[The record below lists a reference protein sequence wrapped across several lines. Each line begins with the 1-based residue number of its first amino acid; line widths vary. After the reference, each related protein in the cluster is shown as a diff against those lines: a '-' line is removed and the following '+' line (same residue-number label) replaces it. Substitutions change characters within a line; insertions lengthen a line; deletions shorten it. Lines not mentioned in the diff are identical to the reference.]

1 MNALRRDEVQQVEF
15 DMPTVPDAL
24 SPPKSLGGLL
34 NHILD
39 DDEQNDEEDSTM
51 QGLGE
56 RTAELTEDIQEM
68 QDLKEAISEEESEV
82 EAELPDIVDTQEEL

>member
-1 MNALRRDEVQQVEF
+1 
-15 DMPTVPDAL
+15 
-24 SPPKSLGGLL
+24 
-34 NHILD
+34 
-39 DDEQNDEEDSTM
+39 M

>member
-1 MNALRRDEVQQVEF
+1 M
-15 DMPTVPDAL
+15 
-24 SPPKSLGGLL
+24 L

-39 DDEQNDEEDSTM
+39 EDEQTDEEDSTM